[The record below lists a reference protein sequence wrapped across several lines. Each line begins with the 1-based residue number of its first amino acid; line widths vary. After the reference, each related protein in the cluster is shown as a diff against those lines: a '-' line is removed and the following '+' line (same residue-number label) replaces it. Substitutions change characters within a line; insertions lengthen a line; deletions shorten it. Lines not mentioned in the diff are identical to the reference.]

1 MKKKML
7 TFTIIM
13 TIILSLFG
21 CAKKDKN
28 PKAPKANEPADV
40 KIEQILPQ
48 TAYLAAVRR
57 QLKDVEWKNYIFT
70 GTFDYDKTKESSQIW
85 AYEMGVLL
93 TNCGFASA
101 IKDEEGV
108 KTLSDEILTHAQKA
122 DIVDEDVVMKI
133 MDIIHSF
140 EALIKDENYKEISNK
155 VKEIESVI
163 RKYYKNKQDE
173 AVIMTVK
180 FSCWLEAFYIVARA
194 VTDNYND
201 ALLNLFNRG
210 QEVSY
215 FKNAFSKK
223 GKMGE
228 TALLDKMAKAM
239 EHKDAMNEATV
250 KKILADITEFRTQY
264 VK

>member
-1 MKKKML
+1 MIKKML

-13 TIILSLFG
+13 TVILSLFG

-28 PKAPKANEPADV
+28 KEPKTPEPQDV
-40 KIEQILPQ
+40 KIESILPQ

-57 QLKDVEWKNYIFT
+57 QLKGVDWNKYIFT
-70 GTFDYDKTKESSQIW
+70 GSFDYDKSKESTQIW

-108 KTLSDEILTHAQKA
+108 KKLSDEILDHAQKA

-140 EALIKDENYKEISNK
+140 EALIKDENYREISNK

-163 RKYYKNKQDE
+163 RKYYKDKQDD
-173 AVIMTVK
+173 AIIMTVK
-180 FSCWLEAFYIVARA
+180 FSCWLEAFYIVSRA

-201 ALLNLFNRG
+201 TLLNLFNRS
-210 QEVSY
+210 QEVAY
-215 FKNAFSKK
+215 FQKAFAKK
-223 GKMGE
+223 SKMGE
-228 TALLDKMAKAM
+228 TELLNSLAKEM
-239 EHKDAMNEATV
+239 EHKDAMTEATV

>member
-1 MKKKML
+1 MIKKML

-13 TIILSLFG
+13 TVILSLFG
-21 CAKKDKN
+21 CTKKDKN
-28 PKAPKANEPADV
+28 KEPKTPEPQDV
-40 KIEQILPQ
+40 KIESILPQ

-57 QLKDVEWKNYIFT
+57 QLKDVEWNKYIFT
-70 GTFDYDKTKESSQIW
+70 GSFDYDKKTDSSELW

-101 IKDEEGV
+101 IRDEEGV
-108 KTLSDEILTHAQKA
+108 KHLSDEILSHAQKA

-140 EALIKDENYKEISNK
+140 EALIKEENFKEISNK

-163 RKYYKNKQDE
+163 RKYYKDKQNDSI
-173 AVIMTVK
+173 IMTVK
-180 FSCWLEAFYIVARA
+180 FSCWLEAFYIVAAA
-194 VTDNYND
+194 VKDNYTD
-201 ALLNLFNRG
+201 TLLNLFNRN

-215 FKNAFSKK
+215 FKRAFVKND
-223 GKMGE
+223 KMGE
-228 TALLDKMAKAM
+228 KALLDKIGKEI
-239 EHKDAMNEATV
+239 EHKEAMNEATV
-250 KKILADITEFRTQY
+250 TNILTSIAEFRTQY